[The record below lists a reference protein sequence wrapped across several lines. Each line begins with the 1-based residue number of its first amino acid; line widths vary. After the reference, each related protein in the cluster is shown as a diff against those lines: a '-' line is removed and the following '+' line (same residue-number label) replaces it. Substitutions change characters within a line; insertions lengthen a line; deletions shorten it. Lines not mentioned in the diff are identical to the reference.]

1 MTPLPFK
8 IENCRV
14 DPFVCRYHCLDRK
27 TLPDAFAAGVPIDFG
42 KPLQRLRRLFDI
54 VDKKSGLA
62 IRNYLTARTV
72 VHRNHGYTRGIGFRE
87 NKPES
92 LRHRI

>member
-14 DPFVCRYHCLDRK
+14 DPFVCRYHGQDRK
-27 TLPDAFAAGVPIDFG
+27 TLPDPFPAGVPIDFG